1 MFCRDDQP
9 SVAKQTVTL
18 SQGFRVTAP
27 PKVHGLDGSFVEP
40 DWPNLTLQEVDQLLR
55 KYPAAQ
61 KANALLTVSP
71 RPFSAASVVSTP
83 HGKVFV
89 KRHHASVRSE
99 ADLLEEHRLLQ
110 YLHHRDP
117 IVVAPLADAAGETA
131 TSTAEWTYE
140 VHPFAPGIDLYEE
153 AHSWTPFLSV
163 AQARNAGRALA
174 RLHAAVAG
182 HTAPARR
189 TRTLVTSFT
198 IFAQENPWAQLDRYL
213 NERPQLLAY
222 LENYPWR
229 EQIQQTFAEHHSA
242 LRPYLSSL
250 EPLWTHNDFH
260 ASNLFWSDDSPQA
273 EVSAIID
280 FGLADRT
287 NAIHDIATA
296 IERNAIRWLEI
307 ETGAHVVHFD
317 HIDAFLGGYESLRPM
332 SRQEAEAIGT
342 LLPLVHAEF
351 ALSETD
357 YFIRVL
363 KSPQKAEVAYKIFLL
378 GHANWFL
385 TDAGKRLREHLSRW
399 ASGQRHASGP
409 ENQSASLPAA
419 FQQDVQ
425 R

>member
-1 MFCRDDQP
+1 
-9 SVAKQTVTL
+9 
-18 SQGFRVTAP
+18 VTAP

-55 KYPAAQ
+55 KYPAAE
-61 KANALLTVSP
+61 KASAILTVSP

-99 ADLLEEHRLLQ
+99 ADLLEEHRLLRH
-110 YLHHRDP
+110 LHQRDA
-117 IVVAPLADAAGETA
+117 IVVAPLADADGKTV

-153 AHSWTPFLSV
+153 AHSWTPFLS
-163 AQARNAGRALA
+163 AAHARSAGRALA
-174 RLHAAVAG
+174 RLHAASAG
-182 HTAPARR
+182 YAAPARV

-198 IFAQENPWAQLDRYL
+198 IFSQENPWTQLDRYV

-229 EQIQQTFAEHHSA
+229 EQIQQAFAEHHHA

-260 ASNLFWSDDSPQA
+260 ASNLFWSDASPQA

-296 IERNAIRWLEI
+296 IERNAVRWLEI
-307 ETGAHVVHFD
+307 ETGTDVVHFD
-317 HIDAFLGGYESLRPM
+317 HIDAFLAGYESLRPL
-332 SRQEAEAIGT
+332 SQREAEAIGA

-351 ALSETD
+351 ALSEAD

-363 KSPQKAEVAYKIFLL
+363 QSPQKAEVAYTTFLL

-399 ASGQRHASGP
+399 ALGQRRSVAPG
-409 ENQSASLPAA
+409 NQSFTAA
-419 FQQDVQ
+419 LKRNVQ